1 MAPQTPANSP
11 PQPGKTDLADSGQRG
26 IDETRAR
33 SNADASTAAAGAGAH
48 ETDTPSTGIDE
59 RLRAQKEGRH
69 IQAKDASGKPYADS
83 DDPDAHEKGRHNIGR

>member
-1 MAPQTPANSP
+1 MASDTPK
-11 PQPGKTDLADSGQRG
+11 QPGKTDLADSGQRG

-33 SNADASTAAAGAGAH
+33 NNADASSAAAGAGAH
-48 ETDTPSTGIDE
+48 QTDTPSVGVDE

-69 IQAKDASGKPYADS
+69 IQAKDASGKPYADG